1 MPKTLAG
8 SETLSDDICPGQLY
22 LCSPINPLSAFSLPV
37 RHYKE
42 PFPWFCV
49 DLFSV
54 RHCRELDG
62 IAINSK

>member
-8 SETLSDDICPGQLY
+8 SETLSDGICAGQLY
-22 LCSPINPLSAFSLPV
+22 LCSQINPLSAFSLPV

-42 PFPWFCV
+42 HFPWFCV

-54 RHCRELDG
+54 RHCQVLDG
-62 IAINSK
+62 IAIKS

>member
-8 SETLSDDICPGQLY
+8 SETLSDDISVGQQY
-22 LCSPINPLSAFSLPV
+22 PCSEINPLSAFSLPV

-54 RHCRELDG
+54 RHCRVLDS
-62 IAINSK
+62 IAIKS